1 MVLTVN
7 LFDRQIHVTDDNF
20 HRLQYI
26 NFLYDFPASI
36 NKFVEKDRQAD
47 EVGKM
52 CYAANRTILH
62 RRHNET
68 PRHTIRVVTTMRYT
82 NRRLLTYLLA
92 I

>member
-1 MVLTVN
+1 M
-7 LFDRQIHVTDDNF
+7 TDDNF

-36 NKFVEKDRQAD
+36 NKFVEKDRQTD

-62 RRHNET
+62 RLYIMKLRGT
-68 PRHTIRVVTTMRYT
+68 PLGWL
-82 NRRLLTYLLA
+82 RRCAIQIDVYLL
-92 I
+92 IYLPYKVKFSGITT